1 MRATSGRA
9 HLRAAWGDPLGG
21 MERLIDAGGGAAL
34 ARLFAGL
41 LAGWWCYVPLHELLH
56 AAGCVLAGGSV
67 TRLEIDA
74 LYGGRLFAALFP
86 FVEPASEYA
95 GRLSGFDT
103 GGSDLVY
110 LVTDLFPFL
119 LTLWP
124 GLWAVRRAAR
134 ATRGLFFGFF
144 LPWGLAPFI
153 SLPGDAYEIGSLL
166 ARQLPPWST
175 SPARELILSDDIV
188 AKAGELAALPGAP
201 WGGFGL
207 AAALGVLWA
216 FGTVALASWVSTRL
230 GEPPLER
237 LPVPAVARS
246 RSARDGG

>member
-1 MRATSGRA
+1 
-9 HLRAAWGDPLGG
+9 
-21 MERLIDAGGGAAL
+21 MERLVDAGGGGAL

-41 LAGWWCYVPLHELLH
+41 VAGWWCYVPLHELLH

-74 LYGGRLFAALFP
+74 LYGGRLLAALFP

-134 ATRGLFFGFF
+134 ATRGLAFGFF
-144 LPWGLAPFI
+144 LPWGLAPLV

-166 ARQLPPWST
+166 ARQLPPWSR
-175 SPARELILSDDIV
+175 SPAHELILSDDIV

-201 WGGFGL
+201 WGGFVL
-207 AAALGVLWA
+207 AAALGLLWA
-216 FGTVALASWVSTRL
+216 FGTVALASWTAALL
-230 GEPPLER
+230 GELPLER
-237 LPVPAVARS
+237 PPVPAARS
-246 RSARDGG
+246 SRAPRGEG